1 VDLNE
6 VVAGLDRLSTTAFD
20 GQAYRHVSVGRDPL
34 SGEGARLVGGR
45 WNPPGSFAVLYL
57 GCDVATVVREFE
69 RLARKQRRAVDEFLP
84 RDMFTYELRL
94 QHVLDL
100 RVGEHADAVG
110 LTPADFAD
118 DELSKCQ
125 LVGEAVHAAGFEGLI
140 APSATGEGDVLAVFL
155 GRTLPGSVVRD
166 VASERWVGPPGR
178 G

>member
-69 RLARKQRRAVDEFLP
+69 RLAIKQGRAVDEFLP

-100 RVGEHADAVG
+100 RVGEHVRTAAGVGPTADA
-110 LTPADFAD
+110 
-118 DELSKCQ
+118 
-125 LVGEAVHAAGFEGLI
+125 
-140 APSATGEGDVLAVFL
+140 
-155 GRTLPGSVVRD
+155 
-166 VASERWVGPPGR
+166 
-178 G
+178 